1 MQDGREKRL
10 KHAAPLA
17 SPALSYILT
26 IRYMKIRIAHVS
38 ITAKDM
44 TRLQEFYEKALGF
57 VVSRPERGFSGDWL
71 GKGTGVPG
79 ARIKRVH
86 LRLPDAGEGG
96 AHLELIEYAGAAGDS
111 APPAADRAGLR
122 HVAFETGSAEVLAG
136 LHDLI
141 IGNGGGGLGEITE
154 KEIDGLGTV
163 TFVYMTD
170 PEGNII
176 ELLNWRTS
184 P

>member
-1 MQDGREKRL
+1 MYIKRDRI
-10 KHAAPLA
+10 AQAPLA

-26 IRYMKIRIAHVS
+26 IRYMKIRLAHVS
-38 ITAKDM
+38 ITAKDL
-44 TRLQEFYEKALGF
+44 TGLREFYEKALGF
-57 VVSRPERGFSGDWL
+57 VEARPERGFSGGWL

-79 ARIKRVH
+79 AEIRRVH
-86 LRLPDAGEGG
+86 LRLPDSRGDG
-96 AHLELIEYAGAAGDS
+96 AHLELIEYASTAGEA

-122 HVAFETGSAEVLAG
+122 HIAFETGSAREITRLR
-136 LHDLI
+136 DTI
-141 IGNGGGGLGEITE
+141 IENGGGELGEISV

-176 ELLNWRTS
+176 ELLNWRAS
-184 P
+184 Q

>member
-1 MQDGREKRL
+1 
-10 KHAAPLA
+10 
-17 SPALSYILT
+17 
-26 IRYMKIRIAHVS
+26 MKIRLAHVS

-44 TRLQEFYEKALGF
+44 TRLREFYEKALGF

-79 ARIKRVH
+79 AGIKRVH

-96 AHLELIEYAGAAGDS
+96 AHLELIEYSGTARETS
-111 APPAADRAGLR
+111 PPAADRAGLR
-122 HVAFETGSAEVLAG
+122 HVAFETESAEELAG
-136 LHDLI
+136 LRDRI
-141 IGNGGGGLGEITE
+141 IGNGGGDLGEISE

>member
-1 MQDGREKRL
+1 
-10 KHAAPLA
+10 
-17 SPALSYILT
+17 
-26 IRYMKIRIAHVS
+26 MKIRLAHVS

-44 TRLQEFYEKALGF
+44 TGLREFYEKALGF

-79 ARIKRVH
+79 AGIKRVH

-96 AHLELIEYAGAAGDS
+96 AHLELIEYSGATQDTS
-111 APPAADRAGLR
+111 PPAADRAGLR
-122 HVAFETGSAEVLAG
+122 HVAFETGSAEELAR
-136 LHDLI
+136 LRDRI
-141 IGNGGGGLGEITE
+141 IGNGGGDLGEISE

-176 ELLNWRTS
+176 ELLNWRA
-184 P
+184 

>member
-1 MQDGREKRL
+1 
-10 KHAAPLA
+10 
-17 SPALSYILT
+17 
-26 IRYMKIRIAHVS
+26 MKIRLAHVS

-44 TRLQEFYEKALGF
+44 TRLKEFYEKALGF

-79 ARIKRVH
+79 AEIRRVH

-96 AHLELIEYAGAAGDS
+96 AHLELIEYSGTTRETS
-111 APPAADRAGLR
+111 PPAADRAGLR
-122 HVAFETGSAEVLAG
+122 HVAFETGSAEELVRLR
-136 LHDLI
+136 DRI
-141 IGNGGGGLGEITE
+141 IGNGGGDLGEISE

-176 ELLNWRTS
+176 ELLNWRES

>member
-1 MQDGREKRL
+1 
-10 KHAAPLA
+10 
-17 SPALSYILT
+17 
-26 IRYMKIRIAHVS
+26 MKIRLAHVS
-38 ITAKDM
+38 ITSKNL
-44 TRLQEFYEKALGF
+44 TRLRDFYERALGF

-79 ARIKRVH
+79 AEIRRVH
-86 LRLPDAGEGG
+86 LRLPGAGVDG
-96 AHLELIEYAGAAGDS
+96 ALLEIIEYAGVIEDS

-122 HVAFETGSAEVLAG
+122 HVAVETESAEELVRLR
-136 LHDLI
+136 DLI
-141 IGNGGGGLGEITE
+141 IGNGGGDLGEITE

-176 ELLNWRTS
+176 ELLNWRS
-184 P
+184 SQ

>member
-1 MQDGREKRL
+1 
-10 KHAAPLA
+10 
-17 SPALSYILT
+17 
-26 IRYMKIRIAHVS
+26 MKIRLAHVS

-44 TRLQEFYEKALGF
+44 TRLREFYEKALGF
-57 VVSRPERGFSGDWL
+57 VVSRPERGFSGAWL

-79 ARIKRVH
+79 AGIKRVH
-86 LRLPDAGEGG
+86 LRLPGGDG
-96 AHLELIEYAGAAGDS
+96 AHLEIIEYAGVIEDS
-111 APPAADRAGLR
+111 TPPAANRAGLR
-122 HVAFETGSAEVLAG
+122 HVAFETESAGEIARLR
-136 LHDLI
+136 DRI
-141 IGNGGGGLGEITE
+141 IRNGGGDLGEISE

-184 P
+184 Q